1 MCKKIDEMIRCNV
14 KVSGVVSQA
23 ATNRT
28 NGEGKP
34 FTAFTLKVVIPAKS
48 GINKT
53 MYVSVIKDG
62 TCEELTSVQIG
73 ERLEVS
79 GTMTLK
85 KRGDIFYLNL
95 SASEVN
101 LSVSEDKDVIEGD
114 LQFRGKIGKSID
126 EKTDKKG
133 NPYIQFSAYSSE
145 KVDDG
150 FEHTWVR
157 FIRFGKAKEEWLVPE
172 MKIEAKG
179 ALELSVYNDHLNIS
193 CRAEDITEYVSPS
206 NNNQD

>member
-1 MCKKIDEMIRCNV
+1 MIKCNV
-14 KVSGVVSQA
+14 RVSGIVSEA
-23 ATNRT
+23 ASNRM
-28 NGEGKP
+28 NSEGKP
-34 FTAFTLKVVIPAKS
+34 FTAFSLKVVIPAKS

-53 MYVSVIKDG
+53 MVVSVAKDG
-62 TCEELTSVQIG
+62 TCEELTNVQIG

-79 GTMTLK
+79 GTLTIK

-101 LSVSEDKDVIEGD
+101 LSASEDKDVIEGE

-126 EKTDKKG
+126 EKDDKKG
-133 NPYIQFSAYSSE
+133 KPYIQFSACSSE
-145 KVDDG
+145 KVGDG

-172 MKIEAKG
+172 MKIEVKG
-179 ALELSVYNDHLNIS
+179 ILELHVYNDRLNIS
-193 CRAEDITEYVSPS
+193 CRAEEISEYVSPA
-206 NNNQD
+206 NDNQD